1 MSNRFSL
8 FENCDMKPFP
18 QKCGNF
24 SCGDSD
30 LDDFFLNEAHNFE
43 GQLLGKTFCFVEK
56 EKTENIVCAFT
67 LANASVK
74 NKEIPDEAKKVLRK
88 NFPRP
93 KRARKEYPA
102 VLLGRI
108 GVSQKYCRRGIGT
121 QVLDMLKQ
129 YFRYEIKS
137 ACRFLVVD
145 AYNNDDT
152 LRFYEN
158 NGFLFVFPEE
168 EDEKKFLKKNA
179 LETRLMVFDL
189 ISV

>member
-1 MSNRFSL
+1 MKQKRSSGKIFLALNGLARNIRQCFS
-8 FENCDMKPFP
+8 D
-18 QKCGNF
+18 
-24 SCGDSD
+24 
-30 LDDFFLNEAHNFE
+30 
-43 GQLLGKTFCFVEK
+43 
-56 EKTENIVCAFT
+56 
-67 LANASVK
+67 
-74 NKEIPDEAKKVLRK
+74 
-88 NFPRP
+88 
-93 KRARKEYPA
+93 
-102 VLLGRI
+102 
-108 GVSQKYCRRGIGT
+108 VSYCRRGIGT

>member
-1 MSNRFSL
+1 
-8 FENCDMKPFP
+8 MKPFP
-18 QKCGNF
+18 QECGNF

-30 LDDFFLNEAHNFE
+30 LDDFFSNEVHNFE
-43 GQLLGKTFCFVEK
+43 RQLLGKTFCFVEK
-56 EKTENIVCAFT
+56 EKPENIVCAFT

-108 GVSQKYCRRGIGT
+108 GVSRKYCRLGIGT

-152 LRFYEN
+152 LRFYGN

-168 EDEKKFLKKNA
+168 EDEKKFLRKTE

-189 ISV
+189 ISA